1 MKTETILDE
10 SENDRRLENVET
22 KLMELENTVSQLNAV
37 IIRQYEEIDRLQ
49 LSQERLATRLSE
61 MNSNSDGDPSKEP
74 PPPHY

>member
-22 KLMELENTVSQLNAV
+22 KLMELENTVSELNAV
-37 IIRQYEEIDRLQ
+37 IIKQYEEIDRLQ